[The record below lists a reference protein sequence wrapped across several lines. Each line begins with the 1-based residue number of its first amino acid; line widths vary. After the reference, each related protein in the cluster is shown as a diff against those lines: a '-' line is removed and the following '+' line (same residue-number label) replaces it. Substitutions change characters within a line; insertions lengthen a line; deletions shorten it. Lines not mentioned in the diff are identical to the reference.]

1 MSLLGQGS
9 YGSVHKF
16 HWRGRSVALKTFVNA
31 ENATHEMAAAVAA
44 GQVARIDAAEAWV
57 QCHPNL
63 VCVLDRIPT
72 MDTLVLKLAPG
83 SELTALIP
91 FRDAADALML
101 AQQLLAA
108 VVYLHTRGMA
118 HRDLKPDNMYWEA
131 GRKHLTVLDLGLAC
145 AGTSE
150 LPCKGLYT
158 TFSYAPPEMREAL
171 AKHLADPRYDM
182 DFSLEAWQKAD
193 CFAVGLV
200 LAEVLMPGLLSR
212 RRQGDP
218 NLAWVQQLTDGM
230 YVTSIC
236 DQLPRDSSL
245 TPWVQRLMAVDPMKR
260 PGLRAMLEALGGAP
274 VPLYTGSF
282 FQFWED
288 AHDGLRM
295 RKTVDEE
302 GEGTWEDGV
311 WAALKAERNGCEAG
325 MLCRVGPHEYLK
337 VVGVPLSPSIPSSD
351 HVAVAKGLFTTLYSL
366 HHQGFSHGG
375 ITPQVWLW
383 STVDQRLTLVDVT
396 SACRTCGNEGGL
408 SCRKQCAVPRRGY
421 QLDELDAPHPNLVAY
436 DVFCVGLVL
445 YYMVVG
451 NLRIYDLMY
460 ASKPWVPELDDGLR
474 KVSPPL
480 AAVMR
485 ACLAPSPSERPTALK
500 AYLLL

>member
-1 MSLLGQGS
+1 MSLGHGS
-9 YGSVHKF
+9 YGRVNKF
-16 HWRGRSVALKTFVNA
+16 HWRGRPVALKTFVNA

-63 VCVLDRIPT
+63 VCVLEQLPGGE
-72 MDTLVLKLAPG
+72 TLVMKLAPG
-83 SELTALIP
+83 SELTALMP
-91 FRDAADALML
+91 FRDAGDALML

-145 AGTSE
+145 AGTLE

-171 AKHLADPRYDM
+171 AKHLADPRYDVN
-182 DFSLEAWQKAD
+182 FSLAQWQKAD

-200 LAEVLMPGLLSR
+200 LAEVLIAYK
-212 RRQGDP
+212 D
-218 NLAWVQQLTDGM
+218 
-230 YVTSIC
+230 IFKK
-236 DQLPRDSSL
+236 LPAAASPL
-245 TPWVQRLMAVDPMKR
+245 TPWVQRLMAVDPMER
-260 PGLRAMLEALGGAP
+260 PGLRTMLEALGGAP

-366 HHQGFSHGG
+366 HQQGFSHGG

-396 SACRTCGNEGGL
+396 SACRKCAAGAAGAAGAA
-408 SCRKQCAVPRRGY
+408 CQRQCAVPRRGY
-421 QLDELDAPHPNLVAY
+421 QLAELYEPSPNLVAY
-436 DVFCVGLVL
+436 DVLCVGLVL
-445 YYMVVG
+445 YYMAVG
-451 NLRIYDLMY
+451 NLRIHDLMY
-460 ASKPWVPELDDGLR
+460 KGDPWVLERDDGLR

-485 ACLAPSPSERPTALK
+485 ACLAPTPSERPTALE
-500 AYLLL
+500 AYERLL